1 MFDILSRILSKA
13 EVEGKIHDIK
23 VDRTSPT
30 ISHLMYVDDL
40 TIYCKATV
48 EEAKELAAFLNR
60 FSSWFRQVK
69 NLSKSSIR
77 FSRNTRQELK
87 ASILNRLG
95 MVECTH
101 KSKYLG
107 LPFYRYSSKFQAFR
121 DIIDKVDSKLAGWKS
136 KVMSFASRSTLI
148 KSTI

>member
-1 MFDILSRILSKA
+1 MFDILSRILSKV
-13 EVEGKIHDIK
+13 EVEGKIHDVK

-30 ISHLMYVDDL
+30 ISHLMYADDL
-40 TIYCKATV
+40 RIYCKTTV
-48 EEAKELAAFLNR
+48 EEAKELAAFLDQ

-69 NLSKSSIR
+69 NLSKSSIH
-77 FSRNTRQELK
+77 FSRNTGQELK
-87 ASILNRLG
+87 ASIFNRLG

-107 LPFYRYSSKFQAFR
+107 LPFYRYISKFQALR
-121 DIIDKVDSKLAGWKS
+121 DIIDKVDSKLEGSKS
-136 KVMSFASRSTLI
+136 KVLSFARRSTLI